1 MDVYVINLTKRLL
14 TNPIPC
20 GNIVYKM
27 FNYGEE
33 L

>member
-1 MDVYVINLTKRLL
+1 MDVYVINFNQGPL